1 MHAETIEQGR
11 LLRSEIT
18 SERAKLIDLERRFN
32 HPSMKQKAQRALEDL
47 DLVEAALRSL
57 EENRRTLAEELE
69 ALKTAQIPLGLAI
82 SARKLLEGEM
92 KSRGPGTVL
101 F

>member
-1 MHAETIEQGR
+1 
-11 LLRSEIT
+11 
-18 SERAKLIDLERRFN
+18 
-32 HPSMKQKAQRALEDL
+32 MKQKAQHALEDL

-92 KSRGPGTVL
+92 KSRGWYGAVLTNCAHTVL
-101 F
+101 IAPKIRDNRG